1 MKLLSFVIEGRSS
14 YGAVKD
20 NGVVDLGARLA
31 AQGCATLRQLLEANR
46 LADAARLV
54 ATARPDHLARQD
66 LLCARYSGSR
76 QDHLR
81 RPELPRSCRGD
92 RPHRHGKAGA
102 IRTLPVQPGW
112 TSEAG
117 GQAESQR

>member
-54 ATARPDHLARQD
+54 ATTRPGPTPLQRRLTGLGRVLGVAVVGMSTVVFMLGVLAGRA
-66 LLCARYSGSR
+66 LWEMAITAVSLVVGRG
-76 QDHLR
+76 R
-81 RPELPRSCRGD
+81 R
-92 RPHRHGKAGA
+92 
-102 IRTLPVQPGW
+102 
-112 TSEAG
+112 
-117 GQAESQR
+117 